1 MTTKSDI
8 VMYLIKERDLYKQL
22 RDKHECKLIEYTHNE
37 VLIRNL
43 KENINLYEKYIMSIR
58 KTIHIFENLN
68 PDLILTNNDV
78 NLNRDEV
85 VMYLINEHEK
95 YKRHN
100 KWLETTIQ
108 ILMACNAEFLNKEFD
123 KDYEDLQNYNDFE
136 D

>member
-1 MTTKSDI
+1 
-8 VMYLIKERDLYKQL
+8 MYLIKERDLYKQL